1 MSLARQNH
9 DSRRS
14 NQEGDVI
21 VKTMKSLLV
30 STCICLFAI
39 GTVHAEDKE
48 IKVIVKPTAD
58 QVAWHDME
66 LGMFFHFDIPVYKQG
81 WKWRTF
87 KDHPDP
93 NLYQPTKLDTDQW
106 MEAAKAMGAKYAI
119 FVAKHCSG
127 FLQWQSDLY
136 PYGVKQSSW
145 RNGKGDVVA
154 EFVKSCKKYG
164 IKPGLY
170 ASVTANSF
178 LEVDNP
184 GLVNRGK
191 GGTPKAQAEYNRIC
205 EDMAEEL
212 WSRYGELVE
221 IWFDGG
227 AIPASKGG
235 PALIPILK
243 IYQPNAIV
251 FQGPSGTPNLIRWV
265 GNERGVA
272 PYPCW
277 STAKSGTSEGGTIE
291 KVFGGHPDGNLWV
304 PGECDVP
311 VRNHDWFWK
320 PNREK
325 RLYSLEHLMDMY
337 YRSVGRNC
345 NLLLNANPNPDGLI
359 PEADMKRYIEFG
371 KEIKRR
377 FGKPVAKTTGT
388 GEQVE
393 LSLKAPTVINHVT
406 IMEDIAHGERIRSYV
421 VEGVEEGGAW
431 ITLCEGQSV
440 GHKRIHL
447 FDTRTLKKIRL
458 RVTKSVA
465 TPIIRE
471 LAVYNVK

>member
-1 MSLARQNH
+1 MK
-9 DSRRS
+9 
-14 NQEGDVI
+14 I
-21 VKTMKSLLV
+21 VT
-30 STCICLFAI
+30 
-39 GTVHAEDKE
+39 
-48 IKVIVKPTAD
+48 PTPA
-58 QVAWHDME
+58 QMEWQDME

-87 KDHPDP
+87 QKFPDP
-93 NLYQPTKLDTDQW
+93 NLYQPTQLDTDQW

-154 EFVKSCKKYG
+154 EFIKSCRKYG

-170 ASVTANSF
+170 ASVSANGY
-178 LEVDNP
+178 LNVDNP

-191 GGTPKAQAEYNRIC
+191 GGDPKAQEEYNRIC
-205 EDMAEEL
+205 EKMAEEL

-235 PALIPILK
+235 PDLVPILK
-243 IYQPNAIV
+243 KYQPNAIA
-251 FQGPSGTPNLIRWV
+251 FQGPIGTPNLIRWV

-277 STAKSGTSEGGTIE
+277 STAKTGTSEGGAIE
-291 KVFGGHPDGNLWV
+291 KVFGGHPDGNLWI

-325 RLYSLEHLMDMY
+325 RLYSLSHLMDMY

-345 NLLLNANPNPDGLI
+345 NLLLNANINPDGLV
-359 PEADMKRYIEFG
+359 PEADFKRYVEFG

-377 FGKPVAKTTGT
+377 FDKPVAKTTGQGT
-388 GEQVE
+388 MIE
-393 LSLKAPTVINHVT
+393 LAFKFKTPSKINHVV
-406 IMEDIAHGERIRSYV
+406 IMENVAHGERIRSYV
-421 VEGVEEGGAW
+421 VEGLGANGQW
-431 ITLCEGQSV
+431 IELCKGESI
-440 GHKRIHL
+440 GHKRIQMFEATIL
-447 FDTRTLKKIRL
+447 SKVRL
-458 RVTKSVA
+458 RTMKSIA
-465 TPIIRE
+465 EPQIRE
-471 LAVYNVK
+471 LAVYNIKQEIEQNTAELRR